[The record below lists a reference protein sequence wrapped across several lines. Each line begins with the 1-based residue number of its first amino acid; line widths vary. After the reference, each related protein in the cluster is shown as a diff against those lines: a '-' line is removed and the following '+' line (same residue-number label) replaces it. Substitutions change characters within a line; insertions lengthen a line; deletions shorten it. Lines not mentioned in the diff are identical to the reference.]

1 MLAPEPSSLATART
15 RWPPLRVYLLATLA
29 VAALTAYADVLGMT
43 HNKVVAIWPAAGLA
57 LWLMW
62 RYGWTMGVPVMIG
75 HWSFGLLFLPYDTS
89 LASFVNVVAAGVAA
103 SLVRH
108 RLRPGAVHAVSNLL
122 WIIGLA
128 VLAQS
133 MIAGLTGGLYF
144 AATLDLG
151 GLAALDMILRWAI
164 SDVAGGLIVAPL
176 LFAWSL
182 QGLRPAAGD
191 LRTPEFAVTVLG
203 VGLLLAAAQLSVP
216 VFSESGKILLLSAPL
231 LFWLAVRPTSLVSS
245 FGLMSIALTA
255 LTLASQ
261 SIYIDSQAILETQLF
276 ICMFLA
282 SAQVMQA
289 MLAQQGHLN
298 RQLASHSER
307 LEQRVAERTREAELA
322 RQKAE
327 AADAAKSEF
336 LANTSH
342 EVRTPLNAILG
353 MAEFLSQSELDSA
366 QREQTDTIL
375 AAGNN
380 LMSVLNDVID
390 LSKVEA
396 GKLEIAPQLT
406 QTADFCRQIES
417 LWRPIAADKGLTF
430 QIEQG
435 EGLPALLEF
444 DAHRLLQCASNLVSN
459 AIKFTATGSVT
470 VRVDTRSAANDCLL
484 LRLRVQDTG
493 IGMSPDDQAKLFQPF
508 EQLDSSITRRY
519 GGTGLGLAITRRLA
533 ELMGGDVAVE
543 SSKGQGTTFTLSVVA
558 KMVSEDA
565 QAAGLLAGSVS
576 VAIPDRLR
584 VLLVEDNLVNRKVA
598 VGHLRKFDW
607 TVAQAENGVEA
618 LALLSRQSFDLILC
632 DVHMPV
638 MDGIATTQAIR
649 ASHEPWSGVPI
660 IALTADA
667 MVDDRRKLLEI
678 GMNGYASKPIDRD
691 ALLQE
696 IAKVL
701 AVAQPLDDGN
711 ASPSAA

>member
-1 MLAPEPSSLATART
+1 MLADERPSSGSTES

-29 VAALTAYADVLGMT
+29 VAALTIYADVLGMT

-62 RYGWTMGVPVMIG
+62 RYGWTMSVPIMLG

-89 LASFVNVVAAGVAA
+89 FASFVNVVAAGLAA
-103 SLVRH
+103 LLIRN
-108 RLRPGAVHAVSNLL
+108 RLRPGPAHAVSNVL
-122 WIIGLA
+122 WVIGPA

-133 MIAGLTGGLYF
+133 VIAGLTGGLYF
-144 AATLDLG
+144 AATLDLAG
-151 GLAALDMILRWAI
+151 PAATDMILRWTI

-182 QGLRPAAGD
+182 QGLRPALAD
-191 LRTPEFAVTVLG
+191 LRSSEFAVTMLG
-203 VGLLLAAAQLSVP
+203 VAALLIAAQLSVP

-231 LFWLAVRPTSLVSS
+231 LFWLAVRPPSLAAIL
-245 FGLMSIALTA
+245 GLMSIALAA

-289 MLAQQGHLN
+289 MLAQQGELN
-298 RQLASHSER
+298 RQLATHSEK
-307 LEQRVAERTREAELA
+307 LEQRVAERTRDAELA

-353 MAEFLSQSELDSA
+353 MADFLSQSKLDQE
-366 QREQTDTIL
+366 QREQTETIL
-375 AAGNN
+375 AAGRN

-396 GKLEIAPQLT
+396 GKLEIAPQVT
-406 QTADFCRQIES
+406 EMADFCRQIES
-417 LWRPIAADKGLTF
+417 LWRPIAADKGLAF
-430 QIEQG
+430 RVEQD
-435 EGLPALLEF
+435 EALLPLLEF

-459 AIKFTATGSVT
+459 AIKFTDTGTVQ
-470 VRVDTRSAANDCLL
+470 VRVGARALDD
-484 LRLRVQDTG
+484 VQAVLEISVRDTG
-493 IGMSPDDQAKLFQPF
+493 IGMSPADQAKLFQPF

-533 ELMGGDVAVE
+533 ELMGGDVAVA
-543 SSKGQGTTFTLSVVA
+543 SQQGQGTTFTVTVGAVRAS
-558 KMVSEDA
+558 SEA
-565 QAAGLLAGSVS
+565 QAPAVRAGVLAAAV
-576 VAIPDRLR
+576 PRDLK

-598 VGHLRKFDW
+598 LGHLRKLDW

-618 LALLSRQSFDLILC
+618 LALLEQQRFDLILC

-638 MDGIATTQAIR
+638 MDGIATTRAIR
-649 ASHEPWSGVPI
+649 ASQAPWAAVPI

-667 MVDDRRKLLEI
+667 MVDDRRKLLQI

-696 IAKVL
+696 IAQVL
-701 AVAQPLDDGN
+701 AAPVPIPDGDQ
-711 ASPSAA
+711 SPSAA